1 MKNKNA
7 FYALLLS
14 LVLLLMSA
22 AQLALAQSN
31 SDRTNRKSETYQ
43 VANFDQLRISGPFEV
58 ALVQDGNETLSI
70 DAPADDFEDIEVR
83 VSGNTLE
90 IRFERNN
97 WGGWNNRNN
106 RRFYAKLSVKSLRQI
121 NTSASATLRIN
132 GTLKADQLQL
142 QASSGSDIEGA
153 LEAKEVECEASS
165 GADID
170 LTGTTQ
176 TLAVDVSSGADV
188 NARNLKAVR
197 CTVEVSSGA
206 DAEVYASE
214 EIDAGASSGGD
225 VRYWGN
231 PPRVKSRSSSGGGVS
246 GRGGQ

>member
-22 AQLALAQSN
+22 AQLALAQSK
-31 SDRTNRKSETYQ
+31 TNRKNETYQ
-43 VANFDQLRISGPFEV
+43 VANFDQLRVSGPFEV
-58 ALVQDGNETLSI
+58 TLAQDGNETLSI
-70 DAPADDFEDIEVR
+70 DASEEDLEDIEVR

-97 WGGWNNRNN
+97 WGSWNNRDN
-106 RRFYAKLSVKSLRQI
+106 RRFYAKLSVKNLREI
-121 NTSASATLRIN
+121 STSASATLRIS
-132 GTLKADQLQL
+132 GTLKADQLAVK
-142 QASSGSDIEGA
+142 ASSGSDLEGA
-153 LEAKEVECEASS
+153 LEAKDVDCEASS

-170 LTGTTQ
+170 LTGSTQ
-176 TLAVDVSSGADV
+176 TLRVDVSSGADV
-188 NARNLKAVR
+188 NARNLKATR

-214 EIDAGASSGGD
+214 EIDAYASSGGD

-231 PPRVKSRSSSGGGVS
+231 PPKVKSRSSSGGGVS